1 MSMQKYIAKRIMQI
15 VITLI
20 IIMTIMF
27 ILFRMM
33 PGDPTSF
40 MLDTRMTPEHKAIIR
55 AQFGLDKPIWYQYLL
70 YLKNFFRGN
79 FGRSFYY
86 ARPVYDMVMQKL
98 PATLLLWTGS
108 YIISYSLGITLGKI
122 IAWRRGGKL
131 EFSSTLFG
139 LFFYC
144 MPIFWVGLIA
154 LWIFAYKFGLFPLG
168 GLKGPEVWS
177 DPASTMVDKALD
189 VIWHITLPLS
199 VLTLAFFAGSML
211 VMRTSMLETLREDY
225 IMTARA
231 KGLPEKTIRDRHAAR
246 NAMLPVV
253 TTFAIAV
260 AGSVGGGVL
269 TETTFSYPGLGKL
282 IVDATLTFDYPLAQA
297 SFLFIALLVL
307 VANLVADILYAY
319 LDPRIV
325 Y

>member
-1 MSMQKYIAKRIMQI
+1 MSMYKYVIKRLIQI
-15 VITLI
+15 GITMI
-20 IIMTIMF
+20 IILTIMF

-40 MLDTRMTPEHKAIIR
+40 MLDPRMTPEHKAIIR
-55 AQFGLDKPIWYQYLL
+55 AQFGLDKPVWHQYLL
-70 YLKNFFRGN
+70 YLRNIATGN
-79 FGRSFYY
+79 FGRSFYF
-86 ARPVYDMVMQKL
+86 ARPVYDLVMEKL
-98 PATLLLWTGS
+98 PATILLWTS
-108 YIISYSLGITLGKI
+108 AYIISYSLGITLGKI
-122 IAWRRGGKL
+122 IAWRRGGKI
-131 EFSSTLFG
+131 EFSSTIFG

-144 MPIFWVGLIA
+144 MPIFWVGLIF
-154 LWIFAYKFGLFPLG
+154 LWIFAYRMDWFPLG

-177 DPASTMVDKALD
+177 NPAATMLDKGVD
-189 VIWHITLPLS
+189 VVQHITLPLT

-231 KGLPEKTIRDRHAAR
+231 KGLSESAIRDKHAAR

-260 AGSVGGGVL
+260 AASVGGGVL

-282 IVDATLTFDYPLAQA
+282 IVDATLTYDYPLAQA
-297 SFLFIALLVL
+297 SFLFISVLVL
-307 VANLVADILYAY
+307 LANLAADILYAY

>member
-1 MSMQKYIAKRIMQI
+1 MYKYVIKRLIQI
-15 VITLI
+15 GITMI
-20 IIMTIMF
+20 IILTIMF

-40 MLDTRMTPEHKAIIR
+40 MLDPRMTPEHKAIIR
-55 AQFGLDKPIWYQYLL
+55 AQFGLDKPVWQQYFL
-70 YLKNFFRGN
+70 YLRNIATGN
-79 FGRSFYY
+79 FGRSFYF
-86 ARPVYDMVMQKL
+86 ARPVYDLVMEKL
-98 PATLLLWTGS
+98 PATILLWTS
-108 YIISYSLGITLGKI
+108 AYIISYSLGITLGKI
-122 IAWRRGGKL
+122 IAWRRGGKI
-131 EFSSTLFG
+131 EFGSTIFG

-144 MPIFWVGLIA
+144 MPIFWVGLIF
-154 LWIFAYKFGLFPLG
+154 LWIFAFRMDWFPLG

-177 DPASTMVDKALD
+177 NASATLLDKGVDI
-189 VIWHITLPLS
+189 VRHITLPLS

-231 KGLPEKTIRDRHAAR
+231 KGLSESAIRDKHAAR

-260 AGSVGGGVL
+260 AASVGGGVL

-297 SFLFIALLVL
+297 SFLFISVLVL
-307 VANLVADILYAY
+307 LANLAADILYAY

>member
-1 MSMQKYIAKRIMQI
+1 
-15 VITLI
+15 
-20 IIMTIMF
+20 
-27 ILFRMM
+27 
-33 PGDPTSF
+33 
-40 MLDTRMTPEHKAIIR
+40 
-55 AQFGLDKPIWYQYLL
+55 
-70 YLKNFFRGN
+70 
-79 FGRSFYY
+79 
-86 ARPVYDMVMQKL
+86 
-98 PATLLLWTGS
+98 
-108 YIISYSLGITLGKI
+108 
-122 IAWRRGGKL
+122 
-131 EFSSTLFG
+131 
-139 LFFYC
+139 
-144 MPIFWVGLIA
+144 
-154 LWIFAYKFGLFPLG
+154 
-168 GLKGPEVWS
+168 
-177 DPASTMVDKALD
+177 
-189 VIWHITLPLS
+189 
-199 VLTLAFFAGSML
+199 
-211 VMRTSMLETLREDY
+211 MRTSMLETLREDY

>member
-1 MSMQKYIAKRIMQI
+1 VSMQKYIAKRIVQI

-33 PGDPTSF
+33 PGDPTAF
-40 MLDTRMTPEHKAIIR
+40 ILDTRMTAEHKAIIR
-55 AQFGLDKPIWYQYLL
+55 AQFGLDKPIWYQYIL

-86 ARPVYDMVMQKL
+86 ARPVYDLVMQRL

-131 EFSSTLFG
+131 EFSSTIFG

-177 DPASTMVDKALD
+177 NPASTMVDKVWD
-189 VIWHITLPLS
+189 VIVHITLPLT

>member
-1 MSMQKYIAKRIMQI
+1 MSMHKYVIKRLIQIA
-15 VITLI
+15 ITMI
-20 IIMTIMF
+20 IILTIMF
-27 ILFRMM
+27 VLFRMM

-40 MLDTRMTPEHKAIIR
+40 MLDPRMTPEHKAIIR
-55 AQFGLDKPIWYQYLL
+55 AQFGLDKPVWYQYFL
-70 YLKNFFRGN
+70 YLRNIATGN
-79 FGRSFYY
+79 FGRSFYF
-86 ARPVYDMVMQKL
+86 ARPVYDLVMEKL
-98 PATLLLWTGS
+98 PATILLWTS
-108 YIISYSLGITLGKI
+108 AYIVSYSLGITLGKI
-122 IAWRRGGKL
+122 IAWRRGGKI
-131 EFSSTLFG
+131 EFSSTIFG

-144 MPIFWVGLIA
+144 MPIFWVGLIF
-154 LWIFAYKFGLFPLG
+154 LWIFAYRMDWFPLG

-177 DPASTMVDKALD
+177 NASATTLDKGLD
-189 VIWHITLPLS
+189 IVHHITLPLS

-231 KGLPEKTIRDRHAAR
+231 KGLSEKAIRDKHAAR

-260 AGSVGGGVL
+260 AASVGGGVL

-282 IVDATLTFDYPLAQA
+282 IVDATLTYDYPLAQA
-297 SFLFIALLVL
+297 SFLFIAVLVL
-307 VANLVADILYAY
+307 LANLTADILYAY